1 LRNLVSIITVTYN
14 NASYLQEAA
23 ESVFKQSHDHW
34 EWIIVNNCSTDQT
47 LDLLSQMIDSRIRV
61 VHLDQNIGVSAGR
74 NVGISHSTG
83 DFLCFLDGDDVL
95 PPRSLQAR
103 LMVFD
108 QDPSVSF
115 VDGVVLSF
123 QGQTNNVIDTYVPT
137 FRGQPLERLLSLDA
151 SVFKGNT
158 WMIKRM
164 EGVKYA
170 FDPAVSHGEELLF
183 YATICAKGRYD
194 FTEVPVL
201 FYRRHDRSAMNNL
214 NALAQGYMEVG
225 KRLKRLAHVHSK
237 WLDGYKRKAASIVF
251 KSFLKKR
258 EPINALMWWLKLQRI

>member
-1 LRNLVSIITVTYN
+1 MSKLVSIITVTYN
-14 NASYLQEAA
+14 NAPYLQEAA
-23 ESVFKQSHDHW
+23 DSVFKQSHQHW
-34 EWIIVNNCSTDQT
+34 EWIIVNNGSTDQT
-47 LDLLSQMIDSRIRV
+47 REVLGQLNDPRIRV

-83 DFLCFLDGDDVL
+83 EFLCFLDGDDVL
-95 PPRSLQAR
+95 PPRSLEAR
-103 LMVFD
+103 LLVFD
-108 QDPSVSF
+108 QDPSVAF
-115 VDGVVLSF
+115 VDGGVLSF
-123 QGQTNNVIDTYVPT
+123 QGQTSNVIDTYVPT

-164 EGVKYA
+164 EGVLYA
-170 FDPAVSHGEELLF
+170 FDPAVSYGEELLF

-194 FTEVPVL
+194 FTEFPVL

-214 NALAQGYMEVG
+214 NALAQGYSEVG
-225 KRLKRLAHVHSK
+225 KRLKRLGHVHPK
-237 WLDGYKRKAASIVF
+237 MLGGYKRKAAMIIF

-258 EPINALMWWLKLQRI
+258 EPINALMWWLKLQQI